1 MKNSESLV
9 GKTFD
14 TFNVVLML
22 LLSIVMIY
30 PMWYVVCASLSD
42 SSELLR
48 LNGILLTP
56 LGFNLESYKSV
67 IGNSMIIKGFVNTVI
82 IVAAGVI
89 VNIIMTSITA
99 YFLAQKNVYT
109 QKFFMKLIVFTMYF
123 SGGMIPSYLLIT
135 KTLGMH
141 DSLLA
146 LILPSAIS
154 TYNMII
160 MRTSFINI
168 PDSLIESAKL
178 DGADHMT
185 ILFRIVLPLSKAI
198 LAVMVLFYAVQH
210 WNSWFQASIYLK
222 TRSKFPL
229 QLILREILIQ
239 NDVNSMSVGS
249 AMDSAYQIGESIKY
263 AIIVVATVP
272 ILIVYPFLQR
282 YFTKGVMIGA
292 VKG

>member
-9 GKTFD
+9 GRIFD

-56 LGFNLESYKSV
+56 LGFNLEAYKSV
-67 IGNSMIIKGFVNTVI
+67 IENSMIIKGFLNTVI
-82 IVAAGVI
+82 IVSAGVV

-99 YFLAQKNVYT
+99 YFLSQNNVYT
-109 QKFFMKLIVFTMYF
+109 QKFFMKMIVFTMYF

-239 NDVNSMSVGS
+239 NDVNSMAVGS

-282 YFTKGVMIGA
+282 YFTTGVMIGA